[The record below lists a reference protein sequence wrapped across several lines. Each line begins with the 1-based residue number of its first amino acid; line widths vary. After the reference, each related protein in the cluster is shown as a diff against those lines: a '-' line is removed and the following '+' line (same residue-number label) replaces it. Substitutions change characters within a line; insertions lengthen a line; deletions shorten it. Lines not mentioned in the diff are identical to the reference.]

1 MISKYFT
8 LEDLTR
14 SSTAKR
20 LGIEN
25 KPTLEH
31 IKALGILANNVLDNI
46 YDHFK
51 RNVNITSGYR
61 SDALN
66 KAIKG
71 SLTSQHSKGEA
82 ADLTGIGQV
91 KNSHIFHYIKDNIDF
106 DQLIWEFGNSD
117 NPDWVHVSYKA
128 LNRRQILVAYKE
140 GKTTKYKQYHD

>member
-1 MISKYFT
+1 MISKYFALT
-8 LEDLTR
+8 DLTR

-25 KPTLEH
+25 KPTTEH
-31 IKALGILANNVLDNI
+31 EKSLKNLAINVLDKI

-66 KAIKG
+66 KAVKG
-71 SLTSQHSKGEA
+71 STTSQHSKGEA
-82 ADLTGIGQV
+82 ADLTGIGGVTNAQ
-91 KNSHIFHYIKDNIDF
+91 IFNFIKDNVDF
-106 DQLIWEFGNSD
+106 DQLIWEFGNSKE
-117 NPDWVHVSYKA
+117 PDWVHVSYKT

-140 GKTTKYKQYHD
+140 GKRTIYKPYK

>member
-1 MISKYFT
+1 MISKYFS
-8 LEDLTR
+8 LQDLTR
-14 SSTAKR
+14 SATAKR

-25 KPTLEH
+25 KPTAEH
-31 IKALGILANNVLDNI
+31 ETALKNLAINVLDKI

-66 KAIKG
+66 KAVKG

-82 ADLTGIGQV
+82 ADLTGIGSVTNAQ
-91 KNSHIFHYIKDNIDF
+91 IFNFIKDNVDF
-106 DQLIWEFGNSD
+106 DQMIWEFGTSIE
-117 NPDWVHVSYKA
+117 PDWVHVSYKT

-140 GKTTKYKQYHD
+140 GGKTLYKPYK